1 MIRQKTQEIQE
12 LSVRFLPETFVI
24 EDVQNKPDDII
35 KIWKEKFEI
44 NKYSALFHLGFL
56 KKEKW
61 FSPSIKFL
69 YHIAELLIKK
79 LCCNCHRR
87 F

>member
-35 KIWKEKFEI
+35 KI
-44 NKYSALFHLGFL
+44 
-56 KKEKW
+56 
-61 FSPSIKFL
+61 
-69 YHIAELLIKK
+69 
-79 LCCNCHRR
+79 
-87 F
+87 